1 MLEAELVE
9 CIGVLADTVTMS
21 QNSLVVQISSNTGQ
35 TTSLALRNMRTSNL
49 GVGVENLSVL
59 QSLAEIDV
67 TGFTRAQDTMHILDR
82 ASEEISSTRIEIY
95 AF

>member
-9 CIGVLADTVTMS
+9 CTDVLDDTVTVS

-49 GVGVENLSVL
+49 GVGVENISVL

-67 TGFTRAQDTMHILDR
+67 TGFTRAKDTMHILDR
-82 ASEEISSTRIEIY
+82 ASEEI
-95 AF
+95 

>member
-9 CIGVLADTVTMS
+9 CTDVLDDTVTVS

-35 TTSLALRNMRTSNL
+35 TTSLALRNMCTSNL

-82 ASEEISSTRIEIY
+82 ASEEI
-95 AF
+95 